1 MAQAT
6 KAKSNDKATSR
17 NEATRQSFESETLSS
32 LKKRSDDLIGR
43 NYRIHELVQVV
54 DEMRKRD

>member
-6 KAKSNDKATSR
+6 KAKSNDKVTSR